1 MTEKR
6 EKPAWYEAQI
16 IKDMMGMMGG
26 RALRGVMSNYFS
38 SRIYTG
44 KVGFI
49 QVNNYLQASLE
60 PEERRALIVTDDFTK
75 KFAKRVIDNLELINM
90 KCRVWSGVIPEVP
103 IPTIEEGAKVCEEFK
118 PSVLIGIGGGSVMD
132 TVKMILIKYE
142 QPETNLLMILPYF
155 TSLGLRKKVKYWIA
169 IPTTSGTGSEVTSA
183 ALITDTERDPPKKI
197 EVLSDELFSDIT
209 ILDVDFV
216 KDLPPFL
223 TMATGL
229 DAFAHAVGSFITNW
243 GSPFIDALNK
253 SAIKEIIKYLP
264 RAYKYGSKDLEAR
277 SHMQMASLMAGIA
290 FGNTITGIDHSL
302 GHSFGK
308 LFGVHHGLSVGLFLP
323 YSIEFQKN
331 VTDRW
336 KKLCSIFGIDKK
348 GRDRDE
354 LFREFIQ
361 KIKDFIRSVDGPT
374 CIKEIENPKIS
385 KEEYLQKLETL
396 ADYADHDAVS
406 LTSYRAINYELYKK
420 IYEYAWNG
428 KPIDF

>member
-1 MTEKR
+1 MSEKR

-26 RALRGVMSNYFS
+26 RALRGVMANYFS

-49 QVNNYLQASLE
+49 QVNNYLQATLE
-60 PEERRALIVTDDFTK
+60 PEERRALIITDDFTQRYAK
-75 KFAKRVIDNLELINM
+75 KVIEYLELINM
-90 KCRVWSGVIPEVP
+90 KCKVWSGVIPEVP
-103 IPTIEEGAKVCEEFK
+103 ISTIEDGAKVCEEFK
-118 PSVLIGIGGGSVMD
+118 PKILIGIGGGSVMD
-132 TVKMILIKYE
+132 AVKMILIKYE

-183 ALITDTERDPPKKI
+183 AVITDTERNPPKKI

-216 KDLPPFL
+216 KDMPPFL

-229 DAFAHAVGSFITNW
+229 DAFAHAVGSFVTNW
-243 GSPFIDALNK
+243 GSPLIDAINK
-253 SAIKEIIKYLP
+253 TAIKEIIKYLP

-308 LFGVHHGLSVGLFLP
+308 LFNVHHGLSVGLFLP

-336 KKLCSIFGIDKK
+336 KELCSIFGIDKK
-348 GRDRDE
+348 RKDRDG
-354 LFREFIQ
+354 LFKEFIQ
-361 KIKDFIRSVDGPT
+361 EIKNFIHSIDGPT
-374 CIKEIENPKIS
+374 CIKDIKNPKIS
-385 KEEYLQKLETL
+385 KEEYFQKLDLL

-406 LTSYRAINYELYKK
+406 LTSFRPINYELYKQ
-420 IYEYAWNG
+420 IYECAWDG
-428 KPIDF
+428 KEIDF